1 MLITYCSND
10 SSAKYGSNIHAVEA
24 AMLPYEDMTA
34 ITERFAHVV
43 PVDVDENGIFGFPNA
58 LVIDTDCRLDDAPD
72 VPVTM
77 VRPKG
82 TQELLVD
89 EKEAAVM
96 RLSATTNALIKS
108 IADTDRQNSI
118 TIMYNNMSTTDK
130 ARAKTYFDWHKNMLA
145 KHSELK
151 TAIAATAT
159 VEDLQT
165 LQGADE
171 FAAHYAELIAAA
183 PIGAVD
189 LASYIH

>member
-10 SSAKYGSNIHAVEA
+10 NSARYGANVFAVEVGL
-24 AMLPYEDMTA
+24 LPYEEVPA
-34 ITERFAHVV
+34 GYAHVV
-43 PVDVDENGIFGFPNA
+43 PQDVDPDSVFGCPAA
-58 LVIDTDCRLDDAPD
+58 LVIEDG
-72 VPVTM
+72 V
-77 VRPKG
+77 VRAKG
-82 TQELLVD
+82 PAELLVD

-96 RLSATTNALIKS
+96 RLSITTNALIKS
-108 IADTDRQNSI
+108 VADTDRQNSI

-130 ARAKTYFDWHKNMLA
+130 ARAKTYFDWHKSMLA